1 MKEEKWL
8 LRKSSGSKSK
18 YKIKG
23 DYADDK
29 SSDLNLMDE
38 LPLHESVK
46 TSKSFLDTSLIKKWL
61 NNYIDQ
67 DFDFI
72 YSEFIKRIQPKY
84 LDQYKACIFWYAEPK
99 ANVSFDEQGIVYGQF
114 MGKSVKLPHGI
125 HSSFYVDPETNKLK
139 KIPEHQFKREKI
151 TYKDY

>member
-18 YKIKG
+18 YKVKG
-23 DYADDK
+23 DYSDDRVA
-29 SSDLNLMDE
+29 DLNLLNE
-38 LPLHESVK
+38 LPLRESVK
-46 TSKSFLDTSLIKKWL
+46 TSKSFLDTGLVKKWL
-61 NNYIDQ
+61 NNYVDQ

-84 LDQYKACIFWYAEPK
+84 LNEYKECIFWYAEPR
-99 ANVSFDEQGIVYGQF
+99 ANVSFDEEGNVYGAWN
-114 MGKSVKLPHGI
+114 GKPVKLPNSQ
-125 HSSFYVDPETNKLK
+125 SSTFYVDPATNLLK
-139 KIPEHQFKREKI
+139 RIPEHQFKREKI

>member
-1 MKEEKWL
+1 MREEKWL

-23 DYADDK
+23 NHADDK
-29 SSDLNLMDE
+29 SSNLNLWDE
-38 LPLHESVK
+38 LPIRESVK
-46 TSKSFLDTSLIKKWL
+46 IANSFLDTSLVKKWL

-84 LDQYKACIFWYAEPK
+84 LDEYKECIFWYAEPK
-99 ANVSFDEQGIVYGQF
+99 ANVSFDKDGNVYGTWN
-114 MGKSVKLPHGI
+114 GKSVKLPNSQ
-125 HSSFYVDPETNKLK
+125 SSKFYVDPTTNLLK

-151 TYKDY
+151 TD